1 MEVTIGNLLSFLL
14 SICSMTWCYSC
25 CFSSDGATVIAVSLI
40 SPNTKPPP
48 GTQTPIKGTIKMIQ
62 VENSV
67 FLLSLCF
74 PRPFPFLI
82 VERVPFTVCISL
94 MRVLL
99 VTFHLHSPQMMCIL
113 FIKNRWRPYVIHTRI
128 AYCLVKYHYYDH

>member
-1 MEVTIGNLLSFLL
+1 M
-14 SICSMTWCYSC
+14 
-25 CFSSDGATVIAVSLI
+25 IAVSLI

-67 FLLSLCF
+67 FLVSLCF

-82 VERVPFTVCISL
+82 VERVTS
-94 MRVLL
+94 
-99 VTFHLHSPQMMCIL
+99 L
-113 FIKNRWRPYVIHTRI
+113 FISV
-128 AYCLVKYHYYDH
+128 